1 VRADRLIAVLLLL
14 QTRGRITVADVAR
27 ELEISPR
34 TARRDLEALGMAGVP
49 VYSSP
54 GRGGGWSLVG
64 GARTD
69 LSGLTV
75 DESRALFLAAGP
87 ATAAPAVQTALRK
100 LLAALPPPL
109 RQGAEAAGSALVVD
123 PAGWGRAPAPEPEH
137 LGALRQAVVDG
148 RQVVLGYAGRTK
160 PPSSREVSPL
170 GLVTK
175 SGVWYLVAGTA
186 DGMRTFRVGRVT
198 EVTPT
203 GRAVV
208 RPEGF
213 DLAAAWEES
222 AAAVEARRGQVR
234 VRGLA
239 DPEVLPVLRV
249 RLGAR
254 LSVGAEGPG
263 SRVEVE
269 VAGPSIGMLVSELAG
284 FGSRLLLVD
293 PPEVRAHLAALAG
306 ELRESYGEP
315 DGGRAQARAPSS
327 SQGRGEASQVR
338 KSGTGIGR
346 AMA

>member
-27 ELEISPR
+27 ELEISTR
-34 TARRDLEALGMAGVP
+34 TARRDLEALGLAGVP
-49 VYSSP
+49 VYSSS

-75 DESRALFLAAGP
+75 EESRALFLAAGP
-87 ATAAPAVQTALRK
+87 ATAAPAVQAALRK

-123 PAGWGRAPAPEPEH
+123 PAAWGRAPAPEPEH

-148 RQVVLGYAGRTK
+148 HQIVLGYAGRTK

-203 GRAVV
+203 GRPVV

-239 DPEVLPVLRV
+239 DPALLPVLRV

-254 LSVGAEGPG
+254 LTVGTEDRAG
-263 SRVEVE
+263 RVEVE

-284 FGSRLLLVD
+284 FGSRLLLMD
-293 PPEVRAHLAALAG
+293 PPEVRERMATLAD
-306 ELRESYGEP
+306 ELGRLYGEP
-315 DGGRAQARAPSS
+315 ASGG
-327 SQGRGEASQVR
+327 
-338 KSGTGIGR
+338 
-346 AMA
+346 